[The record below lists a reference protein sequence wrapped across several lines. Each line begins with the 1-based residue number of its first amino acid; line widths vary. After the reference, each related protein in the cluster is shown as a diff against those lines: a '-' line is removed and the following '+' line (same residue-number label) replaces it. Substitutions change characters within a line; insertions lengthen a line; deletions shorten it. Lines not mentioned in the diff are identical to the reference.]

1 MVQAEEPMIANGED
15 APGRNER
22 LARTFSLFPKYL
34 GEFEGQRPSSKQ
46 NPKLYKLE
54 QNVNILSF

>member
-1 MVQAEEPMIANGED
+1 MTANGED
-15 APGRNER
+15 APGRYER

-34 GEFEGQRPSSKQ
+34 GEFEGQRPSPKQ